1 MYTKHN
7 RHSKQIDLHMIIR
20 LAATA
25 IIIIILGII
34 SLFQVFAA
42 ADNEEI
48 EASTEEANIEICNEE
63 AAAVEEVEPH
73 IVYITET
80 IEVDKHREL
89 LGDFTITYY
98 CSCEICCGS
107 YANNRPTA
115 NGREIVFTST
125 GAIAQDGITVAVD
138 PKVIPYGTTLY
149 IEGVGYRIAQDCG
162 GAIKGNRI
170 DVYMSNHEKALQ
182 QGVMVT
188 PVYKMLET
196 N

>member
-1 MYTKHN
+1 
-7 RHSKQIDLHMIIR
+7 MIIR

-48 EASTEEANIEICNEE
+48 EASTEEANIEICSDESVISEE
-63 AAAVEEVEPH
+63 IEPQ

-98 CSCEICCGS
+98 CSCEKCCNE
-107 YANNRPTA
+107 YAIGRPVV
-115 NGREIVFTST
+115 NGREIVFTATS
-125 GAIAQDGITVAVD
+125 AIAQEGITVAVD
-138 PKVIPYGTTLY
+138 PKVIPYGTTIY

-182 QGVMVT
+182 QGVIVT
-188 PVYKMLET
+188 PVYKMLE